1 MLSNFIEPQE
11 EKRFYPVDTSHPRYG
26 LIPPYGA
33 LHWLLDQR
41 RFEDALVYWCQENG
55 CLEFMSGLADL
66 RAFEKHL
73 SSSDRVSLK
82 VAHKNVYI
90 AKDMSRKVA
99 NLLLDL
105 QRQGRIVIGRMRR
118 ENLKVIVEPDD
129 GEPINYLR
137 SAMVFWPTAIRT
149 YKRPRSVDYV
159 VRIYLGRNP
168 WPQGNAP
175 EYCVYGVK
183 PHAAA
188 PAEDAPGGTGNAA
201 N

>member
-1 MLSNFIEPQE
+1 MIFIEPQE
-11 EKRFYPVDTSHPRYG
+11 EKRFYPVDTTHPRYG

-41 RFEDALVYWCQENG
+41 RYDDALVYWCQENG

-73 SSSDRVSLK
+73 SSSDRLSLK
-82 VAHKNVYI
+82 VAHKNTYI

-105 QRQGRIVIGRMRR
+105 QQQGRIVIGRVRR
-118 ENLKVIVEPDD
+118 ENLEVIVEPDD
-129 GEPINYLR
+129 GEAINFLR
-137 SAMVFWPTAIRT
+137 PAMVYWPAPIRT

-159 VRIYLGRNP
+159 VRIYLGLNP
-168 WPQGNAP
+168 WPQENAP
-175 EYCVYGVK
+175 EYCINGARPQVTAL
-183 PHAAA
+183 P
-188 PAEDAPGGTGNAA
+188 EDAAKGADNVTN
-201 N
+201 